1 MYSTGNDNFCR
12 FLWRGGGVTEAVG
25 DCSYLFLL
33 FKNNYTIE
41 KMKKKRL
48 GLLLFIFHEAL
59 LSLLSF
65 PVAVKELLAF
75 QNNNNIY
82 MSSIYRKRKC
92 NNRRGD
98 VTLSSFLPFHRG
110 GKGSKNGGD
119 DFRNR
124 TMQRSLEKES
134 ILPTDYIRSKAN
146 TDFQNNDNSS
156 LLESVNFQEMIDSYS
171 RLSRIDSL
179 RATII
184 RVPSLHQYIMD
195 WDLPLRK
202 FFSESNQT
210 LPLSITYMDAL
221 RQQMEDFLNEVS
233 SAFSLLQNDL
243 VANATTGE
251 IEVRRTSFLDGT
263 SPEFTYLNNIPYVT
277 DFVAHLSK
285 FLFSSAYLPLLNS
298 TVVNTPIESFFNGY
312 AFTKIQPSDP
322 IYSVKAC
329 EMARLAGDIYED
341 ALLQGTLNDLGH
353 VIVVNGTSANVV
365 WMITDSVDSLTTRTP
380 MLVRTIT
387 VRGYSAVDTRVD
399 RVRLLQKV
407 CSASPTSLGDTK
419 YGIIAH
425 SGLLD
430 VAKEV
435 YHDIRPY
442 IHGLGNHHKLIFNG
456 HSIGGSISIL
466 LLLLFTVEFGGTA
479 SFLVSST
486 EFSHTFSIQF

>member
-1 MYSTGNDNFCR
+1 
-12 FLWRGGGVTEAVG
+12 
-25 DCSYLFLL
+25 
-33 FKNNYTIE
+33 
-41 KMKKKRL
+41 MKKKRL
-48 GLLLFIFHEAL
+48 GVLLVIIHEAL
-59 LSLLSF
+59 VSLLSS
-65 PVAVKELLAF
+65 PAAVKEVIAF
-75 QNNNNIY
+75 QNNNNIDF
-82 MSSIYRKRKC
+82 SSFYRKRKC

-98 VTLSSFLPFHRG
+98 GTLASFLPFHRERR
-110 GKGSKNGGD
+110 GSKNGGD
-119 DFRNR
+119 DFRNSAAQKLIENE
-124 TMQRSLEKES
+124 T
-134 ILPTDYIRSKAN
+134 ILPTDYIPSKAK
-146 TDFQNNDNSS
+146 TVFQNNDTSS
-156 LLESVNFQEMIDSYS
+156 LLESVNLQEIIDSYS
-171 RLSRIDSL
+171 RSSRIDSV

-221 RQQMEDFLNEVS
+221 RQQMEDFLNELS
-233 SAFSLLQNDL
+233 SSFSLLQNDL
-243 VANATTGE
+243 VDEDVANVTIGE
-251 IEVRRTSFLDGT
+251 IEVGRASFLDGT
-263 SPEFTYLNNIPYVT
+263 SREVTYPNNIPYVT

-285 FLFSSAYLPLLNS
+285 FLLSSAYLPMLNS
-298 TVVNTPIESFFNGY
+298 SVVNAPIETFFNGY

-353 VIVVNGTSANVV
+353 VVVVNGTSANVV

-399 RVRLLQKV
+399 RVRLLQNV
-407 CSASPTSLGDTK
+407 CSASPASLGDTK

-425 SGLLD
+425 SGLLE

-442 IHGLGNHHKLIFNG
+442 IHGLGNHHRLIFNG

-466 LLLLFTVEFGGTA
+466 LLLLFTVEVGGTT
-479 SFLVSST
+479 SCLFSSP
-486 EFSHTFSIQF
+486 EFSHTFSIRF

>member
-1 MYSTGNDNFCR
+1 M
-12 FLWRGGGVTEAVG
+12 
-25 DCSYLFLL
+25 
-33 FKNNYTIE
+33 
-41 KMKKKRL
+41 KMKKKRR
-48 GLLLFIFHEAL
+48 GLPTFVFHQVL
-59 LSLLSF
+59 VSLLPFSV
-65 PVAVKELLAF
+65 PIKDVLGF
-75 QNNNNIY
+75 QKNNNIDIKSVY
-82 MSSIYRKRKC
+82 LTSKSK
-92 NNRRGD
+92 NRRGD
-98 VTLSSFLPFHRG
+98 LTLSSFLPFQRG
-110 GKGSKNGGD
+110 KRVSKSGEGE
-119 DFRNR
+119 DFRNNLV
-124 TMQRSLEKES
+124 QELIEKTS
-134 ILPTDYIRSKAN
+134 ILPTDYLPGNEKTAS
-146 TDFQNNDNSS
+146 QSNDTAESA
-156 LLESVNFQEMIDSYS
+156 LLDVQQMINSYS

-202 FFSESNQT
+202 FFSDSNQT

-233 SAFSLLQNDL
+233 AAFSILQNDL
-243 VANATTGE
+243 AEEDVANVTANDM
-251 IEVRRTSFLDGT
+251 EVRSTSFLDST
-263 SPEFTYLNNIPYVT
+263 SPEVTYPYSIPYVT
-277 DFVAHLSK
+277 DFVAYLSK
-285 FLFSSAYLPLLNS
+285 FLFASGYLPMLNS

-312 AFTKIQPSDP
+312 DFTKIKPTDP

-365 WMITDSVDSLTTRTP
+365 WMITDSVDSLTSRTP
-380 MLVRTIT
+380 MLARTVT

-407 CSASPTSLGDTK
+407 CSASPTSLGEKK
-419 YGIIAH
+419 YGTIAH

-442 IHGLGNHHKLIFNG
+442 IVGLGNHHKLIFNG

-466 LLLLFTVEFGGTA
+466 LLFLFTLEFGGMT
-479 SFLVSST
+479 SCLICSLPYLLT
-486 EFSHTFSIQF
+486 SHLSHVFVLF